1 VADVP
6 DLDAA
11 LATRVHVSGGVA
23 DGHCTH
29 HLPVVEGV
37 DLASMSGDSRSN
49 EGVRRKGDRLHLAV
63 CTNMEGVC
71 SKAGESGEKG
81 RRQQEKCY
89 LTAQCN
95 NMKRKTF
102 LPPPEMCKQVKFT

>member
-11 LATRVHVSGGVA
+11 LATRVHVSRGVA

-37 DLASMSGDSRSN
+37 DLASVSGDSGSN
-49 EGVRRKGDRLHLAV
+49 EGIRGKGDRLHLAV
-63 CTNMEGVC
+63 CSDMEGVC
-71 SKAGESGEKG
+71 TFKERRENILIIKRSVTTSALLYNKDSK
-81 RRQQEKCY
+81 
-89 LTAQCN
+89 
-95 NMKRKTF
+95 
-102 LPPPEMCKQVKFT
+102 KQSFSCDGFPFEIKD